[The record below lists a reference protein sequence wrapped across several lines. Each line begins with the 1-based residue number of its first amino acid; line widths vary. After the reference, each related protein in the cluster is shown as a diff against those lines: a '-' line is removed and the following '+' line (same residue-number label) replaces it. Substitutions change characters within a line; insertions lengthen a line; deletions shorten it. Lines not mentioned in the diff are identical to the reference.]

1 MVPPNSNL
9 AGLNRLVGE
18 KFALSGCCTTN
29 ITPHTTNSARIA
41 NWATSATLFTTMA
54 VFMPISDTMATIM
67 RNPKHRARIG
77 TSGSILWMAIAA
89 MRYTIAGLTRYCNS
103 ISQPAM
109 KPGSLPNTWL
119 T

>member
-1 MVPPNSNL
+1 
-9 AGLNRLVGE
+9 
-18 KFALSGCCTTN
+18 
-29 ITPHTTNSARIA
+29 
-41 NWATSATLFTTMA
+41 
-54 VFMPISDTMATIM
+54 M
-67 RNPKHRARIG
+67 RNPKHRAKIG

-89 MRYTIAGLTRYCNS
+89 MRYTMAGLTKYCNS